1 MTLAVA
7 AAVPTTSAVG
17 CCNGAG
23 DPVIHWS
30 SDGGGPAMPAMPA
43 RLPRSKLGT
52 WKPPSSLEQ
61 VTAPPTT
68 TPPAFT
74 ALPPNQSQPMLVT
87 SNLDPATHHR
97 RRLARASLTTRHLLP
112 FVLGARHSPSNVLS
126 RRVARPTISRPSS
139 ARLISAN
146 KSRSFLRGPPCD
158 SFGLDMTLGHSQSSA
173 SSVLVH

>member
-1 MTLAVA
+1 
-7 AAVPTTSAVG
+7 
-17 CCNGAG
+17 
-23 DPVIHWS
+23 
-30 SDGGGPAMPAMPA
+30 MPAMPA